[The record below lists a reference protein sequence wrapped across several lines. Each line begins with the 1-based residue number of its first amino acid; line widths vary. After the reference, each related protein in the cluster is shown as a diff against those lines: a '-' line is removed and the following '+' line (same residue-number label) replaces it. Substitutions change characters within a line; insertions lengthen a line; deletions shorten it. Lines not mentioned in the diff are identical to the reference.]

1 MLTLSRLVCPSTS
14 KSPEIFASTVNKSL
28 HLAFD
33 LPKDVASNFNRLIGN
48 LNECDFDSE
57 HIVFLIDEKFFN
69 EDLSKHIIGKALDS
83 LQNDGFIIIVN
94 RHIQNNYKSSDYSH
108 TVGTK
113 LKTGYDIPHY
123 SDLIFDELKAENENR
138 GSAVQVIHKKDN
150 V

>member
-1 MLTLSRLVCPSTS
+1 MNIKKTKVYSSNEDNIDAF
-14 KSPEIFASTVNKSL
+14 PEY
-28 HLAFD
+28 
-33 LPKDVASNFNRLIGN
+33 LPKDTASSFNRLIGN

-57 HIVFLIDEKFFN
+57 HNVFLIDEKFYN
-69 EDLSKHIIGKALDS
+69 QDASKQIISKALDG
-83 LQNDGFIIIVN
+83 LGNDGFIIIVN
-94 RHIQNNYKSSDYSH
+94 RHIVNNYRSSDYSH

-138 GSAVQVIHKKDN
+138 GTAVQVIHKKDN

>member
-1 MLTLSRLVCPSTS
+1 MNIKKTKVYSSN
-14 KSPEIFASTVNKSL
+14 EDNID
-28 HLAFD
+28 AFSEY
-33 LPKDVASNFNRLIGN
+33 LPKDAASSFNRLIGN

-57 HIVFLIDEKFFN
+57 HNVLLIDEKFCN
-69 EDLSKHIIGKALDS
+69 EDLSKHIIAKALDS

-94 RHIQNNYKSSDYSH
+94 RHIQNNYKSSDHSH

-138 GSAVQVIHKKDN
+138 ELAVQVIHKKDN